1 MSVSSEIQQLTTN
14 LNNIKQSII
23 DQGGTIDEGAG
34 FNAISAAVE
43 TISGGGSEPTP
54 ITPYGYIYYHPYTP
68 GYVGNTGGEE
78 VTINSIDQTKYA
90 AWLTSA
96 GLDLDNEVSF
106 QYESWNENWRVSQ
119 WAPSMV
125 ETTLTDAELLSV
137 AGIDVTV
144 SSPDMAQFQVK
155 KGALIDKTTTL
166 ELEIASLADFEKLV
180 NTGYDL
186 SAVMSLSNADIC
198 CGGVV
203 RFVFGGNITSIPN
216 YFLHYT
222 STESISA
229 IPSGVTTIG
238 SNFMSSCMSLDCD
251 IDFCNITSIGSNCL
265 SGDASFNSVIKADKV
280 ESIGGAFLA
289 YAPEFNQPLS
299 LPAIKTI
306 GYTFM
311 SDCSKFNKPLSL
323 GKIESIGHNFMRSC
337 SSFNQPITIP
347 STVQSIG
354 SSGSVNNF
362 MYGCNNMVST
372 ITVEVPS
379 SVFQWQTQDSY
390 SLAAV
395 GKAYPAYRTGI
406 TLAGT
411 YAGEWKTL
419 FPDIAGT
426 AGNYRKLLVANA

>member
-1 MSVSSEIQQLTTN
+1 MSISSEIEQLEAN
-14 LNNIKQSII
+14 LSDIKQSIVA
-23 DQGGTIDEGAG
+23 QGGTIAEGAG
-34 FNAISAAVE
+34 FNAISTAIG
-43 TISGGGSEPTP
+43 TISGGGGEPTP

-125 ETTLTDAELLSV
+125 ETTLTDAELLSA

-166 ELEIASLADFEKLV
+166 ELEIASLSDFQKLV
-180 NTGYDL
+180 HTGYDL
-186 SAVMSLSNADIC
+186 NDVMSLSNADIC

-203 RFVFGGNITSIPN
+203 RFVFGGSITSIPN
-216 YFLHYT
+216 YFLMCT

-311 SDCSKFNKPLSL
+311 SGCSKFNKPLSL

-347 STVQSIG
+347 STVQSLG
-354 SSGSVNNF
+354 SSSAQSF
-362 MYGCNNMVST
+362 MSECTNMVST
-372 ITVEVPS
+372 VTVEAPT
-379 SVFQWQTQDSY
+379 SVFLSQTADKY
-390 SLAAV
+390 SFSPTTKDA
-395 GKAYPAYRTGI
+395 PAYVTGM

-411 YAGEWKTL
+411 YASDWKNF
-419 FPDIAGT
+419 FPDIT
-426 AGNYRKLLVANA
+426 TYPYRKLLVANA